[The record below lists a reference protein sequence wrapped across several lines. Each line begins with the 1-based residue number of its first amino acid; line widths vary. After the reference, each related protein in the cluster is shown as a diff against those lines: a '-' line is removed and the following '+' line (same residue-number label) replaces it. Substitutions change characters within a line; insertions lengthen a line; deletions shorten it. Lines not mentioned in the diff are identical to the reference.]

1 MIFVFFVFFSL
12 FFKHFPHRFRIMPSF
27 NSFILMSKQG
37 KVRLAAYFKDNITD
51 REKARDVRFIQNKVL
66 DSSSRYSNIIEK
78 GNEKLVFR
86 RYASLFFI
94 ASVPLDMNELI
105 VLEEIHLFVEVLDHY
120 FGNVCELDIIFKWV
134 SEASEP
140 GDEKKR

>member
-1 MIFVFFVFFSL
+1 
-12 FFKHFPHRFRIMPSF
+12 
-27 NSFILMSKQG
+27 MSKQG